1 MGEERRKSVR
11 IKKVITVRYSY
22 GSDTGEKKW
31 DMTVVK
37 DLSETGMSVA
47 TNHKFSRNDIV
58 AFLIK
63 IPSRPLDWIELT
75 GRVVACEGLKSVS
88 VAPLTAAHT
97 TRVEF
102 INLKEEQ
109 KELIRQYVT
118 WFLSK
123 EWGGQ
128 K

>member
-11 IKKVITVRYSY
+11 IKKFITVRYNY
-22 GSDTGEKKW
+22 GADTGEKKW
-31 DMTVVK
+31 DMTVVR
-37 DLSETGMSVA
+37 DISETGMSIA
-47 TNHKFSRNDIV
+47 TNHKFSPNDIV
-58 AFLIK
+58 DFLIK

-75 GRVVACEGLKSVS
+75 GRVVASKELKSVYTAA
-88 VAPLTAAHT
+88 VTAAHT

-102 INLKEEQ
+102 TNLKEDK

-123 EWGGQ
+123 EGGGQ

>member
-1 MGEERRKSVR
+1 MDEERRKSVR
-11 IKKVITVRYSY
+11 IKKVITVRYNY
-22 GSDTGEKKW
+22 GADTGEKKW
-31 DMTVVK
+31 DMTVVR
-37 DLSETGMSVA
+37 DISETGMSIA
-47 TNHKFSRNDIV
+47 TNHKFSPNDIV
-58 AFLIK
+58 DFLIK

-75 GRVVACEGLKSVS
+75 GRVVASKELKSVYTAA
-88 VAPLTAAHT
+88 VTAAHT

-102 INLKEEQ
+102 TNLKEDK

-123 EWGGQ
+123 EGGGQ